1 MPVLWRSLSSGKDRG
16 LSQPPFAQ
24 QPGQTSYPPYQQPG
38 QPQYQSPQYGPPQY
52 TPAPVAPQQGPG
64 FGWGPSFGP
73 PGPGGGPGF
82 QPGWGQPPKKKSK
95 APIFLLLGVVVV
107 GVVGLFVWNAVS
119 KSSEDNPPVAT
130 RHYTPSPTATSEPTE
145 QPTTSPSQQPSD
157 ATVAAKNKLYNVG
170 RMSTVNCREP
180 RVRPTNTRNA
190 AAYWAALKPCLDKSW
205 APLVAKAGYTF
216 KSPRMTYWSGST
228 ITNPCGGGVI
238 NVPFFCSANNMLYM
252 KVDVFVKTYNEYP
265 DAESKAYS
273 RMWYSRSI
281 AHEYGHSVQYMTG
294 ILQAASRMRYEA
306 TDYAGQLR
314 MTRRMELQANC
325 FAGVFLAANKSSYP
339 INGMMLYVWRKWV
352 VTAGDDPEEGDH
364 GSKASQARFM
374 GKSFNTGN
382 PSTCNTFAAA
392 AKNVS

>member
-1 MPVLWRSLSSGKDRG
+1 M
-16 LSQPPFAQ
+16 SQPPFAQ
-24 QPGQTSYPPYQQPG
+24 QPGQTTYPPYQQPG
-38 QPQYQSPQYGPPQY
+38 QPPQYQPQYGPPQY
-52 TPAPVAPQQGPG
+52 TPAPMMPQQGPG
-64 FGWGPSFGP
+64 FGWGP
-73 PGPGGGPGF
+73 GGPG
-82 QPGWGQPPKKKSK
+82 WGQQPPKKKSK
-95 APIFLLLGVVVV
+95 APIFVLLGFVV
-107 GVVGLFVWNAVS
+107 LAVIGIGAWALS
-119 KSSEDNPPVAT
+119 QSSAEPHSSP
-130 RHYTPSPTATSEPTE
+130 RYTPSPTRTQPTE
-145 QPTTSPSQQPSD
+145 QPTGQPTNSPSEKPSA
-157 ATVAAKNKLYNVG
+157 ATVAARNKLYSVG
-170 RMSTVNCREP
+170 RMATVNCKEP

-205 APLVAKAGYTF
+205 APLVTKAGYTF

-265 DAESKAYS
+265 DAESKAYA

-294 ILQAASRMRYEA
+294 ILQAASQMRYDA
-306 TDYAGQLR
+306 SDYAGQLR

-382 PSTCNTFAAA
+382 PATCNTFAAP